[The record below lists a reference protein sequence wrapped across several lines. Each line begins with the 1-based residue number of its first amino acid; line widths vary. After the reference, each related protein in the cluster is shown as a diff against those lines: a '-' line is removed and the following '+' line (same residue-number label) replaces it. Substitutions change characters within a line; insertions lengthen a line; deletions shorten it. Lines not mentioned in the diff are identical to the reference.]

1 MRALGGRPS
10 IKNPRIAAVTQT
22 ATPVT
27 KLFNPVPTNVVS
39 IAEIARRIP
48 LVDQHDKH
56 LRWLDEDEARDMI
69 RRKRVEL
76 VWHRKRLAKL
86 RLKEN
91 EPIELPL
98 SVVDEEFSGNRAPA
112 QCVHNQETDDNPRGC
127 WTFRRRRALIAA

>member
-1 MRALGGRPS
+1 MGVVAGRATLN
-10 IKNPRIAAVTQT
+10 NPRIAAVTQT

-27 KLFNPVPTNVVS
+27 NLFIPVSTNVVS
-39 IAEIARRIP
+39 IAEITRRIR

-98 SVVDEEFSGNRAPA
+98 SVLDEEYSGNRAPA